1 MMKISINGEI
11 KEFNIETLTVKELLE
26 DMNYGKGIAVALN
39 ETFVLKTKYQ
49 ETTVTDG
56 DRLDILSPVQG
67 G

>member
-1 MMKISINGEI
+1 MKISINGEI
-11 KEFNIETLTVKELLE
+11 KEFDRDSLTIQELLE
-26 DMNYGKGIAVALN
+26 IIDYGKGIAIALN

-49 ETTVTDG
+49 ETTIKDG